1 MTYQTT
7 KLAII
12 TKIIVINGLS
22 KAVGNKK
29 KKNARAFELAIISP
43 ECHLTWSRR
52 LDSKASAKQ
61 NDMEKT

>member
-29 KKNARAFELAIISP
+29 KNARALELAIVSP
-43 ECHLTWSRR
+43 ECHL
-52 LDSKASAKQ
+52 A
-61 NDMEKT
+61 

>member
-12 TKIIVINGLS
+12 TKIMVINGLS

-29 KKNARAFELAIISP
+29 KNARALELAIVCP
-43 ECHLTWSRR
+43 ECHLT
-52 LDSKASAKQ
+52 
-61 NDMEKT
+61 

>member
-29 KKNARAFELAIISP
+29 KNARALELAIVSP

-52 LDSKASAKQ
+52 LDRKASAKQ

>member
-29 KKNARAFELAIISP
+29 KNARAFELAIVSP
-43 ECHLTWSRR
+43 ECHLTWSRL